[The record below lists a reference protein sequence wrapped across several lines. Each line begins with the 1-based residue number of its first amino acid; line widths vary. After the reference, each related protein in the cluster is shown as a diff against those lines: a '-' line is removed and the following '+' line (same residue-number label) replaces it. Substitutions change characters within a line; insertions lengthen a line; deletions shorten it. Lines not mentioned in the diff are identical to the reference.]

1 MDRGATIVSLSV
13 CFAAFV
19 VCGWS
24 LLLPTKPQLFGS
36 ETIRRRLRFPH
47 WLVMFGAAV
56 VSLGV
61 VFAKT
66 WFAVLEKSQHAPPQE
81 SDFLSLATVLVLF
94 MLFGFVAFE
103 AGTVSSA
110 YRNQSAEKNLLVIM
124 VSLASYLGIGRF
136 IYDGFADKPTI
147 ASTWIVFQAGFACT
161 VSLIISNALTERAS
175 KPTNVLCA
183 IFSAGLGYPVL
194 AGLVWGDTGLLHHIG
209 FVDASGASAVH
220 LLGASASLTAA
231 AAVGPRVRLQR
242 WRFLGGPETP
252 DFSSP
257 WSVVGGLFL
266 MFGWLGFNSG
276 NAATPALHGHAF
288 INTTVGA
295 CSGAVAAW
303 LLSRGVGLLIR
314 LGRKFMKTESR
325 QTSLIAIIEGLEA
338 RPRIVIGMMGGL
350 VAVTA
355 NGALPDVNSLMAAIE
370 SCAGGLVA
378 VLVSSWMSAR
388 LRSGQIDDPLGVI
401 ATHGCAAIV
410 GILSTALWLATVGKP
425 FLPQVAVQLI
435 GCGAC
440 IVVGWLVAMVP
451 CLLLLTTERLAL
463 GKNTGSWTAAK
474 FRLRLGAIEQLG
486 TPRETP
492 VDLVWNDR
500 IEEATQRILHGV
512 EDDPDKWWDAV
523 EIYAT
528 ASEVLDKSSQ
538 ADIAHRIVEKL
549 PDTVD
554 RPEME
559 RVALVALGSSAEY
572 ARAEDI
578 SKALTQCLERA
589 ESDDSHASD
598 EAQDRREMLVWSVA
612 LLTERAAVLGKA
624 ARPDVLPSAQEGV
637 KFLRKVTKS
646 DKNYR
651 VRDLAR
657 IGVIDA
663 NARLLSGR
671 GGNIPSNLDGPFD
684 HDGQWQIVYALVT
697 DKTALAM
704 LLFLADRRT
713 AVIADAAQAFKKTPE
728 ETLETAMLLA
738 SHGLISCN
746 PKKLTINDSGFQLVN
761 RLRHSMHKHERLR
774 A

>member
-1 MDRGATIVSLSV
+1 MDRRATIVSLVV
-13 CFAAFV
+13 CVVAFI

-24 LLLPTKPQLFGS
+24 LLLPAKPQLFGS

-47 WLVMFGAAV
+47 WSVMIGAAT
-56 VSLGV
+56 VSLGI
-61 VFAKT
+61 VFART
-66 WFAVLEKSQHAPPQE
+66 WFAVLEKSPHVAPEE

-136 IYDGFADKPTI
+136 VYDYFADKPTV
-147 ASTWIVFQAGFACT
+147 AFTWIVFQAGFACT

-183 IFSAGLGYPVL
+183 IFAAGLGYPVL
-194 AGLVWGDTGLLHHIG
+194 SGLVWGDVGLLHQIG

-220 LLGASASLTAA
+220 LLGASASLTAT

-242 WRFLGGPETP
+242 WRFLGGPVTP

-276 NAATPALHGHAF
+276 NAAPALHGHAF
-288 INTTVGA
+288 VNTTVGA

-303 LLSRGVGLLIR
+303 LLSRVVGLLMR
-314 LGRKFMKTESR
+314 VGREFAAAEPK
-325 QTSLIAIIEGLEA
+325 QTSFTAIIDGLEA

-355 NGALPDVNSLMAAIE
+355 NGALPEVNSLMAAVE
-370 SCAGGLVA
+370 SFAGGLVA

-388 LRSGQIDDPLGVI
+388 LRSGQIDDPLGVV
-401 ATHGCAAIV
+401 ATHGCAAMV
-410 GILSTALWLATVGKP
+410 GILSTPLWFAIVGKP
-425 FLPQVAVQLI
+425 FLPQLAVQLV

-440 IVVGWLVAMVP
+440 VVVGWLVAMVP
-451 CLLLLTTERLAL
+451 CLLLLTTERRAL
-463 GKNTGSWTAAK
+463 VKTTGSWIAAK

-500 IEEATQRILHGV
+500 IEEATRRIMHDV
-512 EDDPDKWWDAV
+512 EGDSDKWWEAV

-528 ASEVLDKSSQ
+528 AADVLDKSSQ
-538 ADIAHRIVEKL
+538 AAIAHRIVEKL
-549 PDTVD
+549 PETADQPGT
-554 RPEME
+554 E
-559 RVALVALGSSAEY
+559 RIALVALGSSAEY

-578 SKALTQCLERA
+578 SEALSQCLERA
-589 ESDDSHASD
+589 ESEESHAAG
-598 EAQDRREMLVWSVA
+598 AQNRREMLVWSVA

-624 ARPDVLPSAQEGV
+624 ARPDVLLNAQEGV
-637 KFLRKVTKS
+637 RFLRKVEKS

-657 IGVIDA
+657 IGVIDS
-663 NARLLSGR
+663 NAQLLSGR
-671 GGNIPSNLDGPFD
+671 GNDISSNVNGPFD
-684 HDGQWQIVYALVT
+684 PDGQWQAVYALVT
-697 DKTALAM
+697 NKTAIAT
-704 LLFLADRRT
+704 LLFLADRRSAT
-713 AVIADAAQAFKKTPE
+713 IADAAEAFKKTPE

-738 SHGLISCN
+738 SHDLISCN
-746 PKKLTINDSGFQLVN
+746 PKKLTINASGLQLVN
-761 RLRHSMHKHERLR
+761 RLRHKVHAHERLR

>member
-1 MDRGATIVSLSV
+1 MIVSLVV
-13 CFAAFV
+13 CVAAIV

-24 LLLPTKPQLFGS
+24 LWLPAKPQLFGS

-56 VSLGV
+56 VLLGM

-66 WFAVLEKSQHAPPQE
+66 WFAVSENSPHALPQE
-81 SDFLSLATVLVLF
+81 SDFLSLATILVLF

-124 VSLASYLGIGRF
+124 FSLASYLGIGRF
-136 IYDGFADKPTI
+136 IYDSFADKPTV
-147 ASTWIVFQAGFACT
+147 AFTWIVFQAGFACT
-161 VSLIISNALTERAS
+161 VSLIVSNALTERATIS
-175 KPTNVLCA
+175 TNVLCA

-194 AGLVWGDTGLLHHIG
+194 AGLVWGQMGWLHQIG

-276 NAATPALHGHAF
+276 NAVPNLHGQAF
-288 INTTVGA
+288 FNTMVGA
-295 CSGAVAAW
+295 CSGALAAW
-303 LLSRGVGLLIR
+303 LLSRVGQLIR
-314 LGRKFMKTESR
+314 WNREVLRAEWK
-325 QTSLIAIIEGLEA
+325 QTSFKVIMAGLEA
-338 RPRIVIGMMGGL
+338 GPRFVIGMMGGL

-355 NGALPDVNSLMAAIE
+355 NGALPEVSWRMAAIE
-370 SCAGGLVA
+370 AFAGGFVA
-378 VLVSSWMSAR
+378 VVVSTWMSAR
-388 LRSGQIDDPLGVI
+388 SRSGQIDDPLGVI
-401 ATHGCAAIV
+401 GTHGCAAVV
-410 GILSTALWLATVGKP
+410 GLLSTPLWFAHGGKP
-425 FLPQVAVQLI
+425 FFPRLAVQLI

-451 CLLLLTTERLAL
+451 CFLLLTIERQAL
-463 GKNTGSWTAAK
+463 VKTTGSWMAAK

-492 VDLVWNDR
+492 QDVEWNDR
-500 IEEATQRILHGV
+500 IEEATQRILDKAKG
-512 EDDPDKWWDAV
+512 DPDDWWDAV

-528 ASEVLDKSSQ
+528 AAEVLGKSSQ
-538 ADIAHRIVEKL
+538 AAIAHEIVEKL
-549 PDTVD
+549 PETAN
-554 RPEME
+554 RPATE
-559 RVALVALGSSAEY
+559 RVALVALSSSAEY

-578 SKALTQCLERA
+578 SKALTQCLARA
-589 ESDDSHASD
+589 ESNGNGHASD
-598 EAQDRREMLVWSVA
+598 EAQGRREMLMWSVA

-624 ARPDVLPSAQEGV
+624 VSPDVLSRAHEGLD
-637 KFLRKVTKS
+637 FLRKIAES
-646 DKNYR
+646 EKNYR

-657 IGVIDA
+657 VGVIDA
-663 NARLLSGR
+663 NARLFSDPVGYT
-671 GGNIPSNLDGPFD
+671 SGPFD
-684 HDGQWQIVYALVT
+684 PDGQWRTVYTLVT
-697 DKTALAM
+697 NKTALPM
-704 LLFLADRRT
+704 LLFLADRGPKM
-713 AVIADAAQAFKKTPE
+713 IADATEEFKKTRE
-728 ETLETAMLLA
+728 DALVIVEILV
-738 SHGLISCN
+738 SHGLISSDAEN
-746 PKKLTINDSGFQLVN
+746 LTITDHGLDLVK
-761 RLRHSMHKHERLR
+761 RLRQHGGVHESI
-774 A
+774 

>member
-1 MDRGATIVSLSV
+1 MDRRVTIVSLLV
-13 CFAAFV
+13 CVAAFI

-24 LLLPTKPQLFGS
+24 LLLPTKSQLFGS

-56 VSLGV
+56 VPLGM

-81 SDFLSLATVLVLF
+81 SDFLSLATILVLF

-136 IYDGFADKPTI
+136 IYDGFADKPTV
-147 ASTWIVFQAGFACT
+147 ALTWIVFQAGFACT

-183 IFSAGLGYPVL
+183 IFAAGLGYPVL

-220 LLGASASLTAA
+220 LLGASASLTAT

-276 NAATPALHGHAF
+276 NAVPALHGHAF
-288 INTTVGA
+288 INTMAGA

-303 LLSRGVGLLIR
+303 LLSRGVSLLIR
-314 LGRKFMKTESR
+314 VGREFVRAESR
-325 QTSLIAIIEGLEA
+325 QTSLTAIFEGLEA

-355 NGALPDVNSLMAAIE
+355 NGALPEINSLMAAIE
-370 SCAGGLVA
+370 SFAGGIVA

-410 GILSTALWLATVGKP
+410 GILSTALWFATVGKP

-451 CLLLLTTERLAL
+451 CQVLLTTERLAL
-463 GKNTGSWTAAK
+463 GKTTGSWTAAK

-512 EDDPDKWWDAV
+512 EGDPNKWWDAV

-528 ASEVLDKSSQ
+528 AAEVLDKSSQ
-538 ADIAHRIVEKL
+538 ANIAHRIVEKL
-549 PDTVD
+549 PETIGW
-554 RPEME
+554 PETE

-572 ARAEDI
+572 ARPEDI
-578 SKALTQCLERA
+578 SSALAQCIERA
-589 ESDDSHASD
+589 ESDDGHAGD
-598 EAQDRREMLVWSVA
+598 EAQGRREMLVWSVA

-624 ARPDVLPSAQEGV
+624 ARPDVLPQAQEGV
-637 KFLRKVTKS
+637 RFLRKVAMS

-663 NARLLSGR
+663 KARLLSDA
-671 GGNIPSNLDGPFD
+671 GGDIQPHLDGPFD
-684 HDGQWQIVYALVT
+684 HDGQWQIVYALIT
-697 DKTALAM
+697 DKSALAM
-704 LLFLADRRT
+704 LLFLAERHS
-713 AVIADAAQAFKKTPE
+713 AVIADAAETFKKTRE
-728 ETLETAMLLA
+728 EMLEIATLLA
-738 SHGLISCN
+738 SHELISCN
-746 PKKLTINDSGFQLVN
+746 PKRLTINASGLQLVN
-761 RLRHSMHKHERLR
+761 RLHRSVHPHERLR